1 MTSNFPSTLLKGACF
16 ALALTTFACKDRT
29 EDASTTTSGGAVAD
43 APVIEIAEVD
53 LGKGVQ
59 TDKTIRDETDDFAQR
74 DSVYASVRTTGTA
87 NAATITA
94 RWTFQDGQVVDE
106 RSETISPTGDA
117 NTVFFITQPNG
128 LPKGNYTLTV
138 LLNGAEAQK
147 KEFEVK

>member
-1 MTSNFPSTLLKGACF
+1 MTSTFSGTLLKGACF

-29 EDASTTTSGGAVAD
+29 EDASTTTSGGAVAE
-43 APVIEIAEVD
+43 ASAIEIAEVD

-59 TDKTIRDETDDFAQR
+59 TDKTIRDETDDFARR
-74 DSVYASVRTTGTA
+74 DTVYASVRTTGTA
-87 NAATITA
+87 TSATITA

-106 RSETISPTGDA
+106 RTETISPTGDA
-117 NTVFFITQPNG
+117 NTVFFISQPSG
-128 LPKGNYTLTV
+128 LPAGNYTLSV